1 MAENPG
7 EPVGD
12 NDKARVDAAS
22 HNGSE
27 ARDSNMASNLPM
39 VVAPRLGAGDEEIDE
54 EVIDEMPGEG
64 AEQAA
69 APAAAAH
76 SSRFLMLAAS
86 VAFAAAFGS
95 FVGSVSGTGLVRFLT
110 PPPQPAAA
118 VGLSTD
124 AMREMK
130 LELTELAAIKSN
142 LDTTTRSTS
151 TQLTK
156 LSDRLDKFD
165 QRAAATEVTGSIAT
179 AAAAAASPQP
189 VAAPKIPDR
198 ILQDWIVQ
206 DVQSGRAL
214 VANRYGGMFDVGEG
228 SMLPGIGRIDQIKRQ
243 DGQWLVLTE
252 RGTITSGR

>member
-1 MAENPG
+1 MAQNPS
-7 EPVGD
+7 EPADD
-12 NDKARVDAAS
+12 NDKARIDGAS
-22 HNGSE
+22 HSGSE
-27 ARDSNMASNLPM
+27 AGDSNMASNLPM
-39 VVAPRLGAGDEEIDE
+39 VVAPRLGAGDEEIT
-54 EVIDEMPGEG
+54 DEMPGES
-64 AEQAA
+64 AEEAA
-69 APAAAAH
+69 APTAAAH
-76 SSRFLMLAAS
+76 STRFLMLAAS

-95 FVGSVSGTGLVRFLT
+95 FVGSLSGTGLVRFLS
-110 PPPQPAAA
+110 PPSQPAAA

-151 TQLTK
+151 TQLMK

-165 QRAAATEVTGSIAT
+165 QRAAADVTGSIKT
-179 AAAAAASPQP
+179 AAAVPQP

-228 SMLPGIGRIDQIKRQ
+228 STLPGIGRIDQIKRQ
-243 DGQWLVLTE
+243 DGQWIVLTE

>member
-1 MAENPG
+1 MAENPD
-7 EPVGD
+7 PSFDD
-12 NDKARVDAAS
+12 NEKAAVDAAGQS
-22 HNGSE
+22 G
-27 ARDSNMASNLPM
+27 RDAVTKNLPM
-39 VVAPRLGAGDEEIDE
+39 VVAPKLGAGDEEFDE
-54 EVIDEMPGEG
+54 SVIGETPEEG
-64 AEQAA
+64 SGEAADGA
-69 APAAAAH
+69 APIANGH

-95 FVGSVSGTGLVRFLT
+95 FIGSLSGTGLVRFLS
-110 PPPQPAAA
+110 PAPQPAASI
-118 VGLSTD
+118 GLSTD

-130 LELTELAAIKSN
+130 LELTELAAIKSS

-151 TQLTK
+151 TQLAK

-165 QRAAATEVTGSIAT
+165 QHAATAEITGSIAT
-179 AAAAAASPQP
+179 PAPAPASLP

-198 ILQDWIVQ
+198 ILQDWVVQ

-228 SMLPGIGRIDQIKRQ
+228 SMLPGIGRIDGIKRQ
-243 DGQWLVLTE
+243 DGQWIVLTE

>member
-7 EPVGD
+7 EPFDD
-12 NDKARVDAAS
+12 NEKAGGDAAGQS
-22 HNGSE
+22 G
-27 ARDSNMASNLPM
+27 RDAVTKNLPM
-39 VVAPRLGAGDEEIDE
+39 VVAPKLGAGDEEFED
-54 EVIDEMPGEG
+54 VIDEMPEEG
-64 AEQAA
+64 AGEATESA
-69 APAAAAH
+69 APAANAH

-95 FVGSVSGTGLVRFLT
+95 FVGSLSGTGMVRFLS
-110 PPPQPAAA
+110 PSPAAQPAAGI
-118 VGLSTD
+118 GLSTD

-142 LDTTTRSTS
+142 LDTTTRSTA
-151 TQLTK
+151 TQLAK

-165 QRAAATEVTGSIAT
+165 QHAATAEITGSIAT
-179 AAAAAASPQP
+179 PASAPVPQP

-198 ILQDWIVQ
+198 ILQDWVVQ

>member
-1 MAENPG
+1 MAENPS
-7 EPVGD
+7 ESFDD
-12 NDKARVDAAS
+12 NEKARGDAAGQS
-22 HNGSE
+22 GSQGG
-27 ARDSNMASNLPM
+27 DGNMTSNLPM
-39 VVAPRLGAGDEEIDE
+39 VVAPKLGAGDEE
-54 EVIDEMPGEG
+54 VIDEAPQEG
-64 AEQAA
+64 AEAEEDA
-69 APAAAAH
+69 APAPAAH

-95 FVGSVSGTGLVRFLT
+95 FVGSLSGTGLVRFLS
-110 PPPQPAAA
+110 PSPGQPAAS

-151 TQLTK
+151 TQLAK
-156 LSDRLDKFD
+156 LSDRLDKMD
-165 QRAAATEVTGSIAT
+165 QRAAAAEVTGSIAT
-179 AAAAAASPQP
+179 PAPQP
-189 VAAPKIPDR
+189 AAAPKIPDR
-198 ILQDWIVQ
+198 ILQDWVVQ

-252 RGTITSGR
+252 RGTIVSGNR